1 MEKHFITTVFC
12 LMLMV
17 SSALADVQKTQE
29 ATTDSV
35 MRRTLVVTSLEGNTI
50 EFVLD
55 RGTRIQ
61 SLGAFFEIISDGQ
74 AYYLRSNEV
83 KQLKYGSR
91 LVPTGLKNA
100 ESQADGELPFS
111 LTDKGDLHFTKL
123 KKGSTVSVYSL
134 DGQLL
139 INHCAERSGD
149 CTLPLSGL
157 KANVYIVKIE
167 NMSYKLQR

>member
-1 MEKHFITTVFC
+1 MEKHFTTTVFC

-91 LVPTGLKNA
+91 LVPTGVKNA

-139 INHCAERSGD
+139 INHSAERSGD
-149 CTLPLSGL
+149 CTLPLSVL
-157 KANVYIVKIE
+157 KANVYIVKID